1 MGKMLLQVEDGEK
14 REDELISHVV
24 EDRDQFDY
32 VLFSILSILWLLAN

>member
-14 REDELISHVV
+14 REDELISYVV

-32 VLFSILSILWLLAN
+32 VLFSILSILWLLSN